1 MTTPITLV
9 IGQAAADQITVAVG
23 SKENAEA
30 TLYVGVQGPP
40 GAGLDVDKQLLE
52 KTLAAMKV
60 LTDKSTPAVH
70 EHDIISEESLNRQ
83 KKVLD
88 EKLAAVSTL
97 ADVLVKQLT
106 K

>member
-1 MTTPITLV
+1 MTTPITMI
-9 IGQAAADQITVAVG
+9 IGQPQTDQITVAVG
-23 SKENAEA
+23 SKTNAEA
-30 TLYVGVQGPP
+30 TLFVGVQGLP
-40 GAGLDVDKQLLE
+40 GAGLE
-52 KTLAAMKV
+52 RTLAAMKV

-70 EHDIISEESLNRQ
+70 EYDIISEESLNRQ

-97 ADVLVKQLT
+97 ADALVKQLT